1 MVYFYCSHRLQ
12 VYLRRIKIFKI
23 IMDKVYLDNAAT
35 TPLAEE
41 VIDAMV
47 GTMKMNFGNPSSTHS
62 FGQEAKILI
71 ENVRR
76 QVADYLHV
84 TPAEI
89 IFTSC
94 GTESNNMIIKSSVEH
109 LGVERIISSPLEHKC
124 VSESILDMKSRKG
137 VEVNYIRPNEK
148 GDIDLTKLE
157 ELLKASDKKTLVSL
171 MHANNEIGNIIN
183 LKQVAQL
190 CKEYHALFHSDT
202 VQTMAHMNL
211 DFSDIPVDFASCSA
225 HKFHGPKG
233 AGFAFIRKATG
244 LKGIITG
251 GPQERSLRAGTE
263 NVSGIVGLGKALE
276 LSLNHMDEYTNHMQD
291 IKSYTIERLS
301 AEIEGIKFNGRSAE
315 KENSLYTVLSALLP
329 YKNPLIG
336 LQLDMK
342 GIAIS
347 QGSACSSGAS
357 KPSMV
362 MMMVLSEDEMDHCTP
377 LRISFSHMTTKAD
390 IDRLVNALKEISS
403 DYTIEKTNVEHR

>member
-1 MVYFYCSHRLQ
+1 MN
-12 VYLRRIKIFKI
+12 KI
-23 IMDKVYLDNAAT
+23 YLDNAAT

-76 QVADYLHV
+76 QIADYLHV

-124 VSESILDMKSRKG
+124 VSESILDMKSRRG
-137 VEVNYIRPNEK
+137 VEVVYIRPNEK
-148 GDIDLTKLE
+148 GDIDLNKLE
-157 ELLKASDKKTLVSL
+157 ELLKSSDKKTLVSL
-171 MHANNEIGNIIN
+171 MHANNEIGNIVDI
-183 LKQVAQL
+183 KKIAEL
-190 CKEYHALFHSDT
+190 CKANNALYHSDT
-202 VQTMAHMNL
+202 VKTMAHMKF

-233 AGFAFIRKATG
+233 IGFAFIRKATG
-244 LKGIITG
+244 MKGIITG

-276 LSLNHMDEYTNHMQD
+276 LCINNMEAYASHIREIKEYA
-291 IKSYTIERLS
+291 IEKLS
-301 AEIEGIKFNGRSAE
+301 AEVPNIKFNGRSGE
-315 KENSLYTVLSALLP
+315 MENSVDSVLSVLLP

-342 GIAIS
+342 GIAVS

-377 LRISFSHMTTKAD
+377 LRVSFSHMTTKAE
-390 IDRLVNALKEISS
+390 IDALAEALKEISK
-403 DYTIEKTNVEHR
+403 DFAIEKTNVEHR

>member
-1 MVYFYCSHRLQ
+1 
-12 VYLRRIKIFKI
+12 
-23 IMDKVYLDNAAT
+23 MDKVYLDNAAT

-124 VSESILDMKSRKG
+124 VSESILDMKNRKG

-148 GDIDLTKLE
+148 GDIDLAKLE

-190 CKEYHALFHSDT
+190 CKQYQTLFHSDT

-263 NVSGIVGLGKALE
+263 NVCGIVGLGKALE
-276 LSLNHMDEYTNHMQD
+276 LSLNHMEEYTRHMQD
-291 IKSYTIERLS
+291 IKDYAIERLS

-377 LRISFSHMTTKAD
+377 LRISFSHMTTKAE
-390 IDRLVNALKEISS
+390 IDTLVNALKEISS

>member
-1 MVYFYCSHRLQ
+1 
-12 VYLRRIKIFKI
+12 
-23 IMDKVYLDNAAT
+23 MDKVYLDNAAT

-148 GDIDLTKLE
+148 GDIDLAKLE

-190 CKEYHALFHSDT
+190 CKQYQALFHSDT

-263 NVSGIVGLGKALE
+263 NVCGIVGLGKALE
-276 LSLNHMDEYTNHMQD
+276 LSLNHMEEYTRHMQD
-291 IKSYTIERLS
+291 IKDYAIERLS

-377 LRISFSHMTTKAD
+377 LRISFSHMTTKAE
-390 IDRLVNALKEISS
+390 IDTLVNALKEISS

>member
-1 MVYFYCSHRLQ
+1 MNE
-12 VYLRRIKIFKI
+12 I
-23 IMDKVYLDNAAT
+23 YLDNAAT
-35 TPLAEE
+35 TPLSEE

-47 GTMKMNFGNPSSTHS
+47 ETMKLNFGNPSSTHS
-62 FGQEAKILI
+62 FGQDAKILI

-76 QVADYLHV
+76 QIADYLHV

-109 LGVERIISSPLEHKC
+109 LGIERIISSPMEHKC
-124 VSESILDMKSRKG
+124 VSESILDMKNRKG
-137 VEVNYIRPNEK
+137 VEVAYIRPNEK
-148 GDIDLTKLE
+148 GDIDLNKLE
-157 ELLKASDKKTLVSL
+157 ELLKSSDKKTLVSL
-171 MHANNEIGNIIN
+171 MHANNEIGNIIDI
-183 LKQVAQL
+183 KKVAEL
-190 CKEYHALFHSDT
+190 CKENNALFHSDT

-211 DFSDIPVDFASCSA
+211 DFSEIPVDFASCSA

-233 AGFAFIRKATG
+233 IGFAFIRKSSG

-263 NVSGIVGLGKALE
+263 NVSGIAGLGKALE
-276 LSLNHMDEYTNHMQD
+276 LSLKNMDAYTQHMQG
-291 IKSYTIERLS
+291 IKQYTVDRVSEAIP
-301 AEIEGIKFNGRSAE
+301 GVKFNGRSSE
-315 KENSLYTVLSALLP
+315 KENNLYTVISLLLP

-342 GIAIS
+342 GIAVS

-377 LRISFSHMTTKAD
+377 LRVSFSHMTTKED
-390 IDRLVNALKEISS
+390 IDTFVNALKEISES
-403 DYTIEKTNVEHR
+403 MIIENTNVEHR

>member
-1 MVYFYCSHRLQ
+1 MS
-12 VYLRRIKIFKI
+12 KI
-23 IMDKVYLDNAAT
+23 YLDNAAT
-35 TPLAEE
+35 TPLTEE

-47 GTMKMNFGNPSSTHS
+47 DTMKMNFGNPSSTHS

-76 QVADYLHV
+76 QVADYLKV

-94 GTESNNMIIKSSVEH
+94 GTESNNMIIKSAVSH
-109 LGVERIISSPLEHKC
+109 LGIERIISSPMEHKC
-124 VSESILDMKSRKG
+124 VSESILDVKSRKG

-148 GDIDLTKLE
+148 GDIDLAKLQ
-157 ELLKASDKKTLVSL
+157 ELLKSSEKKTLVSL
-171 MHANNEIGNIIN
+171 MHANNEIGNLIDI
-183 LKQVAQL
+183 KKVAEI
-190 CKEYHALFHSDT
+190 CKENNALFHSDT
-202 VQTMAHMNL
+202 VQTMAHIPL
-211 DFSDIPVDFASCSA
+211 DFEDIRVDFASCSA

-233 AGFAFIRKATG
+233 VGFAFIRKSSG

-263 NVSGIVGLGKALE
+263 NVAGIVGLGKALE
-276 LSLNHMDEYTNHMQD
+276 ISLNKMEEFSNHMQM
-291 IKSYTIERLS
+291 IKDYTKDKLTEAIP
-301 AEIEGIKFNGRSAE
+301 GIKFNGRSAE

-347 QGSACSSGAS
+347 QGSACSSGAT

-362 MMMVLSEDEMDHCTP
+362 MMMVLSEDQIDDCTP
-377 LRISFSHMTTKAD
+377 LRISFSHLTTKED
-390 IDRLVNALKEISS
+390 IDFFVNALQEISA
-403 DYTIEKTNVEHR
+403 DFLVIEKTNVEHR

>member
-1 MVYFYCSHRLQ
+1 MN
-12 VYLRRIKIFKI
+12 KI
-23 IMDKVYLDNAAT
+23 YLDNAAT
-35 TPLAEE
+35 TPLSEE

-47 GTMKMNFGNPSSTHS
+47 ETMKINFGNPSSTHS
-62 FGQEAKILI
+62 FGQDAKILI

-76 QVADYLHV
+76 QIADYLHV

-109 LGVERIISSPLEHKC
+109 LGVERIISSPMEHKC
-124 VSESILDMKSRKG
+124 VSESILDMKNRKG
-137 VEVNYIRPNEK
+137 VEVAYIRPNEK
-148 GDIDLTKLE
+148 GDIDLNKLE

-171 MHANNEIGNIIN
+171 MHANNEIGNIVDI
-183 LKQVAQL
+183 KKIAEL
-190 CKEYHALFHSDT
+190 CKVNNALFHSDT

-211 DFSDIPVDFASCSA
+211 DFSEIPVDFASCSG

-233 AGFAFIRKATG
+233 IGFAFIRKSSG

-263 NVSGIVGLGKALE
+263 NVSGIAGLGKALE
-276 LSLNHMDEYTNHMQD
+276 LSLANMDAYTQHMQD
-291 IKSYTIERLS
+291 IKQYTIDKVLE
-301 AEIEGIKFNGRSAE
+301 AIPGVKFNGRSSE
-315 KENSLYTVLSALLP
+315 KENSLYTVVSLLLP

-342 GIAIS
+342 GIAVS

-377 LRISFSHMTTKAD
+377 LRVSFSHMTTKAD
-390 IDRLVNALKEISS
+390 IDVFVNALTEISK
-403 DYTIEKTNVEHR
+403 DLIIENTNVEHR

>member
-1 MVYFYCSHRLQ
+1 MN
-12 VYLRRIKIFKI
+12 KI
-23 IMDKVYLDNAAT
+23 YLDNAAT
-35 TPLAEE
+35 TPLSDE

-47 GTMKMNFGNPSSTHS
+47 ETMKLNFGNPSSTHS
-62 FGQEAKILI
+62 FGQDAKILI

-76 QVADYLHV
+76 QIADYLHV

-109 LGVERIISSPLEHKC
+109 LGIERIISSPMEHKC
-124 VSESILDMKSRKG
+124 VSESILDMKNRKG
-137 VEVNYIRPNEK
+137 VEVVYIRPNEK
-148 GDIDLTKLE
+148 GDIDLNKLE
-157 ELLKASDKKTLVSL
+157 ELLKSSDKKTLVSL
-171 MHANNEIGNIIN
+171 MHANNEIGNIIDI
-183 LKQVAQL
+183 KKVAEL
-190 CKEYHALFHSDT
+190 CKENNALFHSDT

-211 DFSDIPVDFASCSA
+211 NFSEIPVDFASCSA

-233 AGFAFIRKATG
+233 IGFAFIRKSSG

-263 NVSGIVGLGKALE
+263 NVSGIAGLGKALE
-276 LSLNHMDEYTNHMQD
+276 LSLKNMDTYTQHIQD
-291 IKSYTIERLS
+291 IKQYTVDRVSEAIPD
-301 AEIEGIKFNGRSAE
+301 IKFNGRSSE
-315 KENSLYTVLSALLP
+315 KENSLYTVISLLLP

-342 GIAIS
+342 GIAVS

-377 LRISFSHMTTKAD
+377 LRVSFSHMTTKED
-390 IDRLVNALKEISS
+390 IDTFVNALKEISES
-403 DYTIEKTNVEHR
+403 MIIENTNVEHR

>member
-1 MVYFYCSHRLQ
+1 
-12 VYLRRIKIFKI
+12 
-23 IMDKVYLDNAAT
+23 MDKVYLDNAAT

-137 VEVNYIRPNEK
+137 VEVSYIRPNEK
-148 GDIDLTKLE
+148 GDIDLAKLE

-190 CKEYHALFHSDT
+190 CKEHHALFHSDT

-263 NVSGIVGLGKALE
+263 NVCGIVGLGKALE
-276 LSLNHMDEYTNHMQD
+276 LSLNHMEEYTRHMQN
-291 IKSYTIERLS
+291 IKDYAIERLS

-377 LRISFSHMTTKAD
+377 LRISFSHMTTKAE
-390 IDRLVNALKEISS
+390 IDTLVNALKEISS

>member
-1 MVYFYCSHRLQ
+1 MN
-12 VYLRRIKIFKI
+12 KI
-23 IMDKVYLDNAAT
+23 YLDNAAT
-35 TPLAEE
+35 TPLSDE
-41 VIDAMV
+41 VIDAMID
-47 GTMKMNFGNPSSTHS
+47 TMKINFGNPSSTHS

-84 TPAEI
+84 SPAEI

-94 GTESNNMIIKSSVEH
+94 GTESNNMIIKSCVEH

-148 GDIDLTKLE
+148 GDIDLAKLE
-157 ELLKASDKKTLVSL
+157 ELLKSSDKKTLVSL
-171 MHANNEIGNIIN
+171 MHANNEIGNLID
-183 LKQVAQL
+183 LKKAAQI
-190 CKEYHALFHSDT
+190 CKENNALFHSDT
-202 VQTMAHMNL
+202 VQTMAHMHL

-233 AGFAFIRKATG
+233 IGFAFVRKATG

-263 NVSGIVGLGKALE
+263 NVAGIAGLGKALE
-276 LSLNHMDEYTNHMQD
+276 LSIKNMEDYAAHMQS
-291 IKSYTIERLS
+291 IKQYAAEKLS
-301 AEIEGIKFNGRSAE
+301 DEIPGIKFNGRSAE
-315 KENSLYTVLSALLP
+315 AENSLYTVISILLP

-342 GIAIS
+342 GIAVS

-377 LRISFSHMTTKAD
+377 LRVSFSHLTTKSD
-390 IDRLVNALKEISS
+390 IDALVQALKEISK
-403 DYTIEKTNVEHR
+403 DFVIENTNVEHR

>member
-1 MVYFYCSHRLQ
+1 MN
-12 VYLRRIKIFKI
+12 KI
-23 IMDKVYLDNAAT
+23 YLDNAAT

-47 GTMKMNFGNPSSTHS
+47 DTMKVNFGNPSSTHS

-76 QVADYLHV
+76 QIADYLHV

-109 LGVERIISSPLEHKC
+109 LGVERIISSPMEHKC
-124 VSESILDMKSRKG
+124 VSESILDMKNRKG

-148 GDIDLTKLE
+148 GDIDLNRLE
-157 ELLKASDKKTLVSL
+157 ELLKSSDKKTLVSL
-171 MHANNEIGNIIN
+171 MHANNEIGNIVDI
-183 LKQVAQL
+183 KKIAQL
-190 CKEYHALFHSDT
+190 CKENNALFHSDT
-202 VQTMAHMNL
+202 VQTMAHMHL
-211 DFSDIPVDFASCSA
+211 DLSDIAVDFASCSA

-233 AGFAFIRKATG
+233 IGFAFIRKATG

-263 NVSGIVGLGKALE
+263 NVCGIAGLGKALE
-276 LSLNHMDEYTNHMQD
+276 LSLNNMEEYKQHIQD
-291 IKSYTIERLS
+291 IKQYTIDKVS
-301 AEIEGIKFNGRSAE
+301 AEIPGVKFNGRSAE
-315 KENSLYTVLSALLP
+315 AENSLYTVVSLLLP

-362 MMMVLSEDEMDHCTP
+362 MMMVLSEDEMDNCTP
-377 LRISFSHMTTKAD
+377 LRVSFSHVTTKED
-390 IDRLVNALKEISS
+390 IDAFVNALKEISQ
-403 DYTIEKTNVEHR
+403 DFVIENTNIEHR

>member
-1 MVYFYCSHRLQ
+1 MN
-12 VYLRRIKIFKI
+12 
-23 IMDKVYLDNAAT
+23 KVYLDNAAT
-35 TPLAEE
+35 TPISEE
-41 VIDAMV
+41 VIDAMISI
-47 GTMKMNFGNPSSTHS
+47 MKTNFGNPSSTHS

-76 QVADYLHV
+76 QIADYLHV

-137 VEVNYIRPNEK
+137 VEVAYIRPNEK

-157 ELLKASDKKTLVSL
+157 ELLKSSDKKTLVSL
-171 MHANNEIGNIIN
+171 MHANNEIGNIADI
-183 LKQVAQL
+183 KKIAEL
-190 CKEYHALFHSDT
+190 CKAHNALFHSDT

-211 DFSDIPVDFASCSA
+211 DFSEIPVDFASCSA

-233 AGFAFIRKATG
+233 VGFAFIRKATG

-276 LSLNHMDEYTNHMQD
+276 LSLEHMEEYTNHMQG
-291 IKSYTIERLS
+291 IKDYTIERLS
-301 AEIEGIKFNGRSAE
+301 AEIPGIKFNGRSAE

-342 GIAIS
+342 GVAIS

-362 MMMVLSEDEMDHCTP
+362 MMMVLSEDEMDQCTP
-377 LRISFSHMTTKAD
+377 LRISFSHLTTKED
-390 IDRLVNALKEISS
+390 IDTLVTALKEISN
-403 DYTIEKTNVEHR
+403 DFVIEKTNAEHR

>member
-1 MVYFYCSHRLQ
+1 
-12 VYLRRIKIFKI
+12 
-23 IMDKVYLDNAAT
+23 MDKVYLDNAAT

-124 VSESILDMKSRKG
+124 VSESILDMKNRKG

-148 GDIDLTKLE
+148 GDIDLAKLE

-183 LKQVAQL
+183 LKKVAQL
-190 CKEYHALFHSDT
+190 CKEHNALFHSDT

-263 NVSGIVGLGKALE
+263 NVCGIVGLGKALE
-276 LSLNHMDEYTNHMQD
+276 LSLDHMDEYTNHMQD
-291 IKSYTIERLS
+291 IKNYAIERLS

-377 LRISFSHMTTKAD
+377 LRISFSHMTTKAE
-390 IDRLVNALKEISS
+390 IDSLVNALKEISS

>member
-1 MVYFYCSHRLQ
+1 MN
-12 VYLRRIKIFKI
+12 KI
-23 IMDKVYLDNAAT
+23 YLDNAAT
-35 TPLAEE
+35 TPLSEE

-47 GTMKMNFGNPSSTHS
+47 ETMKLNFGNPSSTHS
-62 FGQEAKILI
+62 FGQDAKILI

-76 QVADYLHV
+76 QIADYLHV

-109 LGVERIISSPLEHKC
+109 LGIERIISSPMEHKC
-124 VSESILDMKSRKG
+124 VSESILDMKNRKG
-137 VEVNYIRPNEK
+137 VEVAYIRPNEK
-148 GDIDLTKLE
+148 GDIDLNKLE
-157 ELLKASDKKTLVSL
+157 ELLKSSDKKTLVSL
-171 MHANNEIGNIIN
+171 MHANNEIGNIIDI
-183 LKQVAQL
+183 KKVAEL
-190 CKEYHALFHSDT
+190 CKENNALFHSDT

-211 DFSDIPVDFASCSA
+211 NFSEIPVDFASCSA

-233 AGFAFIRKATG
+233 IGFAFIRKSSG

-263 NVSGIVGLGKALE
+263 NVSGIAGLGKALE
-276 LSLNHMDEYTNHMQD
+276 LSLKNMDAYTQHMQN
-291 IKSYTIERLS
+291 IKQYTADRVSEVIP
-301 AEIEGIKFNGRSAE
+301 GVKFNGRSSE
-315 KENSLYTVLSALLP
+315 KENSLYTVISLLLP

-342 GIAIS
+342 GIAVS

-357 KPSMV
+357 KPSVV

-377 LRISFSHMTTKAD
+377 LRVSFSHMTTKED
-390 IDRLVNALKEISS
+390 IDTFVSALKEISES
-403 DYTIEKTNVEHR
+403 MIIENTNVEHR

>member
-1 MVYFYCSHRLQ
+1 MN
-12 VYLRRIKIFKI
+12 KI
-23 IMDKVYLDNAAT
+23 YLDNAAT
-35 TPLAEE
+35 TPLSEE

-47 GTMKMNFGNPSSTHS
+47 DTMKMNFGNPSSTHS

-76 QVADYLHV
+76 QIADYLHV

-109 LGVERIISSPLEHKC
+109 LGIERIISSPLEHKC
-124 VSESILDMKSRKG
+124 VSESILDMKNRKG
-137 VEVNYIRPNEK
+137 VEVNYIRPDEK
-148 GDIDLTKLE
+148 GDLDLGRLE
-157 ELLKASDKKTLVSL
+157 ELLKVSDKKTLVSL
-171 MHANNEIGNIIN
+171 MHANNEIGNLIDI
-183 LKQVAQL
+183 KRAAEL
-190 CKEYHALFHSDT
+190 CKQYNALFHSDT

-211 DFSDIPVDFASCSA
+211 DFSEIMVDFASCSA

-233 AGFAFIRKATG
+233 IGFAFIRKATG

-263 NVSGIVGLGKALE
+263 NVAGIVGLGKALE
-276 LSLNHMDEYTNHMQD
+276 LSLTHMNAYRDRMQA
-291 IKSYTIERLS
+291 IKDYAIEKLS
-301 AEIEGIKFNGRSAE
+301 AEIPGMKFNGRSAE
-315 KENSLYTVLSALLP
+315 KDNSLYTVLSALLP

-362 MMMVLSEDEMDHCTP
+362 MMMVLTEDEMDTCTP
-377 LRISFSHMTTKAD
+377 LRISFSHLTTKAD
-390 IDRLVNALKEISS
+390 IDALTSALKEISE
-403 DYTIEKTNVEHR
+403 DFVIEKTNVEHR